1 MMMMMMTLLLQM
13 KILSLLLTAIISLSH
28 MLLVCYS
35 HFGIFRFCASHAPLL
50 IVFFQYDKDI
60 GPTETYLA
68 MEKLVKKGL
77 VRAIGVS
84 NFNSEQIA
92 EVLEKA
98 EIKPATNQVECHP
111 YFNQAK

>member
-1 MMMMMMTLLLQM
+1 
-13 KILSLLLTAIISLSH
+13 
-28 MLLVCYS
+28 
-35 HFGIFRFCASHAPLL
+35 
-50 IVFFQYDKDI
+50 
-60 GPTETYLA
+60 

-92 EVLEKA
+92 DVLEKA